1 MFKPSNKPN
10 NRFNFLADEL
20 KSCTSK
26 TPTKSADLNDKGNSY
41 HALEECKGVKPE
53 TNSKKNVKVD
63 VKVNNKENTFLTS
76 TSNSRFDM
84 AKLTDESYLDTMN
97 TRDTNTRDNY
107 SRNSKNLFNN
117 MSKLP
122 DKPHVIPFEYKEE
135 SFPELTTT
143 NKDNVIKEQIIT
155 ESAYKNAI
163 KKENVVIE
171 DPETQT
177 NTEQNVKIV
186 VEMGLVLITRD
197 KFGKKVAIYG
207 PKSEEQKRRHFLEN
221 DLNHQMNLSIL
232 RMEERWTRYKQIYDD
247 NHGQNAFEEK
257 YGYEPVYDES
267 YEDEND
273 DSESDYESDYE
284 SE

>member
-20 KSCTSK
+20 
-26 TPTKSADLNDKGNSY
+26 
-41 HALEECKGVKPE
+41 KPE

-76 TSNSRFDM
+76 RNTSSSNSRFDM
-84 AKLTDESYLDTMN
+84 AKLTDESHLDT
-97 TRDTNTRDNY
+97 RDTRDNY

-143 NKDNVIKEQIIT
+143 NKDNVIREQNIT

-207 PKSEEQKRRHFLEN
+207 PKSEEQKRKHFLEN

-273 DSESDYESDYE
+273 DSESESDYE

>member
-1 MFKPSNKPN
+1 
-10 NRFNFLADEL
+10 
-20 KSCTSK
+20 
-26 TPTKSADLNDKGNSY
+26 
-41 HALEECKGVKPE
+41 
-53 TNSKKNVKVD
+53 
-63 VKVNNKENTFLTS
+63 
-76 TSNSRFDM
+76 
-84 AKLTDESYLDTMN
+84 
-97 TRDTNTRDNY
+97 
-107 SRNSKNLFNN
+107 

-143 NKDNVIKEQIIT
+143 NKDNVIKEQNIT

>member
-1 MFKPSNKPN
+1 MFKPSNKSN

-20 KSCTSK
+20 K
-26 TPTKSADLNDKGNSY
+26 
-41 HALEECKGVKPE
+41 PE
-53 TNSKKNVKVD
+53 INAKKNVKVD
-63 VKVNNKENTFLTS
+63 IKVNNKENTFLTS
-76 TSNSRFDM
+76 TNSTSSSRFDM
-84 AKLTDESYLDTMN
+84 AKLTDESHLDTN
-97 TRDTNTRDNY
+97 IRDTNTRDNY
-107 SRNSKNLFNN
+107 SRDTNTRNSRNMFNN
-117 MSKLP
+117 MTTKLP
-122 DKPHVIPFEYKEE
+122 TKPHVIPFEYKEE
-135 SFPELTTT
+135 FFPELTTT
-143 NKDNVIKEQIIT
+143 NKDNEQIII

-163 KKENVVIE
+163 KKEIVVIE
-171 DPETQT
+171 EPETQT
-177 NTEQNVKIV
+177 NTEQNVQIV
-186 VEMGLVLITRD
+186 VEMGMVLITKD
-197 KFGKKVAIYG
+197 KFGKTVVIYG
-207 PKSEEQKRRHFLEN
+207 PKSAEQKRKHFLEN

>member
-20 KSCTSK
+20 KPCTSK
-26 TPTKSADLNDKGNSY
+26 TPTKSGDLSDKGNSFCGSL
-41 HALEECKGVKPE
+41 HAHEQCKGVKPE
-53 TNSKKNVKVD
+53 INAKKNVKGD
-63 VKVNNKENTFLTS
+63 VKVNKENTFLN
-76 TSNSRFDM
+76 NSRFDM
-84 AKLTDESYLDTMN
+84 AKLTDESYLDTN

-143 NKDNVIKEQIIT
+143 NKDNVIKEQNIT

-163 KKENVVIE
+163 KKEHIVIE
-171 DPETQT
+171 EPETQT
-177 NTEQNVKIV
+177 NIEKDVKIV
-186 VEMGLVLITRD
+186 VEMGMVLITRD

-207 PKSEEQKRRHFLEN
+207 PKSEEQKRKHFLEN

-232 RMEERWTRYKQIYDD
+232 RMDERWTKYKQIYDE

-273 DSESDYESDYE
+273 DSESESDYE